1 LSFFAVLILYT
12 WIATMVTIWRCNAC
26 NLQVRLTKLVYQS
39 CTQSD
44 RTVHIRA
51 ASSSSISLCFIFVG
65 RQAALRVSA
74 PCSSGLRRRM
84 GASFLCICP
93 PKTIHFDQSKDNS
106 KAEISSRLSAVG
118 AFQSQDASHIH
129 CPGAGLVFSP
139 SPDLS
144 VTTQE
149 ACFAVF
155 KG

>member
-1 LSFFAVLILYT
+1 LGSFSYFAVLILYT
-12 WIATMVTIWRCNAC
+12 WIATMVTVWRCN
-26 NLQVRLTKLVYQS
+26 VKFVEQS

-44 RTVHIRA
+44 RTAHAPRRPRR
-51 ASSSSISLCFIFVG
+51 SLCFIFVG

-84 GASFLCICP
+84 GAGFLCICP

-118 AFQSQDASHIH
+118 AFQSQDASEIY
-129 CPGAGLVFSP
+129 CPGAGLIFTP
-139 SPDLS
+139 SHDLS